1 MKGAIKKKMLSFAAV
16 SGAAFLMAT
25 SAIGPGFINNTTQF
39 TQTLAASFGFVI
51 LVSVLLDIIVQLNLW
66 RIISANGMHAQDIA
80 NQTLPGMG
88 YLLIILVAGG
98 GLLFNIGNIAG
109 AALGL
114 QVLTDC
120 SLATGALVSTA
131 IAILIFIVKDAGK
144 AMDWFSRILGL
155 LMIGLTAYVCF
166 KARPNLGEAV
176 FKTLIPDKT
185 DGLIILTIVGGTVG
199 GYISFAG
206 AHRLLES
213 GINNTRQVTQGAVSG
228 IAIASIMRYILFLAA
243 FGIVAQGVV
252 LSGANPAETVFASAA
267 GLTGKKLFGLVLWSA
282 AITSVVGSAFTS
294 VSFLQSLHKSIAGN
308 KKWSIIIF
316 ITISAIVFLVLG
328 RPSQLLVFAGAAN
341 GIILPVALAI
351 MLWAVFKNKKKSGYK
366 HPQWLWYAGWA
377 VVAVMG
383 YMSVFEIWK
392 KF

>member
-1 MKGAIKKKMLSFAAV
+1 MLKQNRIPFAAV

-25 SAIGPGFINNTTQF
+25 SAIGPGFINNTTLF

-51 LVSVLLDIIVQLNLW
+51 LISVLLDVIVQLNLW
-66 RIISANGMHAQDIA
+66 RIITASGAYAQDIA

-88 YLLIILVAGG
+88 YLLTILVASG

-114 QVLTDC
+114 QVLTGC
-120 SLATGALVSTA
+120 SLATGAIISTA
-131 IAILIFIVKDAGK
+131 IAVVIFIVKDAGK

-166 KARPNLGEAV
+166 KARPDLGTAIS
-176 FKTLIPDKT
+176 KTFIPDHVN
-185 DGLIILTIVGGTVG
+185 GLIILTIVGGTVG

-206 AHRLLES
+206 AHRLLQS
-213 GINNTRQVTQGAVSG
+213 GIKDTKQVTRGAISG

-243 FGIVAQGVV
+243 FGIVSQQVI
-252 LSGANPAETVFASAA
+252 LSGSNPAETVFQSAA
-267 GLTGKKLFGLVLWSA
+267 GTTGKKLFGLVLWSA

-294 VSFLQSLHKSIAGN
+294 VSFLQSLHRSIAQH
-308 KKWSIIIF
+308 KQWAICIF
-316 ITISAIVFLVLG
+316 IGVSAIVFLFLG
-328 RPSQLLVFAGAAN
+328 RPVQLLAFAGAAN

-351 MLWAVFKNKKKSGYK
+351 MLWAVYKNKTSSGYK
-366 HPQWLWYAGWA
+366 HPQWLWFSGWA

-383 YMSVFEIWK
+383 YMSAVEIGK
-392 KF
+392 MF